1 MSCQNCKSNGTS
13 LVEETEA
20 IRGASEMAQRYKLLC
35 RAVIAL
41 VVGFVVMA
49 GCMVWTVTNAQQIA
63 NDAAVEAIQS
73 AQETMNEAV
82 LEALYTVA
90 EMEVTTETTTTQ
102 TVEGDSAIINNV
114 DGEQYNDNAV
124 NEGGGS

>member
-1 MSCQNCKSNGTS
+1 MSCQNCKSKDTS
-13 LVEETEA
+13 LAEETEA

-63 NDAAVEAIQS
+63 NDAIL
-73 AQETMNEAV
+73 N
-82 LEALYTVA
+82 ALYTVS